1 MFSAVM
7 LDSKILYSTSAAIIR
22 HLLEVGIKEINV
34 RNGQR
39 KVRSVVR
46 EEISTSLPVEFQP
59 MFFSSGNVCLIM
71 NMLCCS
77 AFQQ

>member
-7 LDSKILYSTSAAIIR
+7 LDSKILYSTSAAIIG
-22 HLLEVGIKEINV
+22 HLLEVGIKEINA

-46 EEISTSLPVEFQP
+46 EEMSTSLPVEFQR
-59 MFFSSGNVCLIM
+59 MFFPLETCV
-71 NMLCCS
+71 
-77 AFQQ
+77 